1 MSWSVGFGVLVPV
14 CDEPNVAVTGDSRVS
29 RVQHAML
36 NMHANMLMHAKRD
49 NTKHFGPRITGSVTL
64 ACVIM

>member
-1 MSWSVGFGVLVPV
+1 MWLLV

-49 NTKHFGPRITGSVTL
+49 NTKRRAITGKSMCDVK
-64 ACVIM
+64 AM